1 MKFPELV
8 PDAVCKTP
16 IRLVIDGEGVNED
29 GEPLVG
35 VTEDGET
42 ITEVNTVEIE
52 AYCNWQDGGKVVFTA
67 DQKIVEISGRAYFN
81 GDICPNL
88 SNITSGE
95 GYIFGE
101 KREIHQGFKRR
112 NPDGTVN
119 HTEIQFK

>member
-1 MKFPELV
+1 MRFPELV

-16 IRLVIDGEGVNED
+16 ITLVIEGEGVDED
-29 GEPLVG
+29 GAPPSTAKLSL
-35 VTEDGET
+35 
-42 ITEVNTVEIE
+42 
-52 AYCNWQDGGKVVFTA
+52 YCNFQDGGKTVYTK

-88 SNITSGE
+88 SNITGGE